1 MSSSSPSTDARVFDA
16 GVPVSQLPWGA
27 DLARVSSSIASR
39 DLEYA
44 DDDVPLRGYASFDA
58 RAVEETRKR
67 GATGTGGGG
76 LDGVVVLH
84 TAIGPGE
91 VFVRSCVDALASLGY
106 AAAALDMFGLPECVF
121 DAETRETAFGALRR
135 DRSSAAKRVAA
146 GVRALE
152 AQPECGGVRCVV
164 GFCLGGRCALD
175 LARSGFGASVRGV
188 VSFHGILDDPSDE
201 GLPRSAVA
209 ANPPSVL
216 IFHGEEDPFS
226 TAAAKEACLAD
237 LRARGVAT
245 EFHGFPGVK
254 HGFTRPEKTTEE
266 DARAGFGYDA
276 AAAEKSWTRCKAFIA
291 ETCE

>member
-1 MSSSSPSTDARVFDA
+1 
-16 GVPVSQLPWGA
+16 
-27 DLARVSSSIASR
+27 
-39 DLEYA
+39 
-44 DDDVPLRGYASFDA
+44 
-58 RAVEETRKR
+58 
-67 GATGTGGGG
+67 
-76 LDGVVVLH
+76 
-84 TAIGPGE
+84 
-91 VFVRSCVDALASLGY
+91 
-106 AAAALDMFGLPECVF
+106 
-121 DAETRETAFGALRR
+121 
-135 DRSSAAKRVAA
+135 
-146 GVRALE
+146 
-152 AQPECGGVRCVV
+152 
-164 GFCLGGRCALD
+164 
-175 LARSGFGASVRGV
+175 V